1 MRRFLALALWL
12 LLASPAWATT
22 YYVDQGLPG
31 NDSNSGTSAGSP
43 WLTLAKAVQTVVAGD
58 LVIVKAGIYIDPNGA
73 YDHAFSPTNSGTSS
87 NPITFQ
93 SNPRWAAIIRSVSQ
107 SVSPGAYAWMIAAK
121 DYITVDGFR
130 CEGSLGAQ
138 GSDKSIPIRGIVFQ
152 NNDVSVGRPNTSDPS
167 TNWGLAL
174 IQAAGG
180 RLVNNYVHD
189 ITSSGNN
196 SHNTAAIMIFQ
207 SDSCTVENND
217 ANCANGSDLFSVYS
231 SYGQKGGK
239 IKGNTYR
246 YNIARNGFCGFLG
259 MGSTDAVYWSES
271 NNYYSNII
279 INAATSAWEYDH
291 QTRFDLIHNNTAY
304 NCRALVQA
312 NYNDT
317 DNIQVT
323 SYNNIMANTLSYGT
337 SDAEYAHSP
346 MDYHRSG
353 SANFSV
359 NLLALSNYNCF
370 VPNKDIAVYSYGSGL
385 YSTLSAWRSAYPVF
399 DVNSIA
405 ALPAFLDAVGGD
417 FHLSASSPCRG
428 VGLGGVDLG
437 AYSNGTGTVVG
448 LNYSTQG
455 SSDTIAPSDVSDLR
469 PR

>member
-31 NDSNSGTSAGSP
+31 NDSNAGTSAGAP
-43 WLTLAKAVQTVVAGD
+43 WLTFMKAVQTAAAGD
-58 LVIVKAGIYIDPNGA
+58 IVIVKAGVYIDPNGA
-73 YDHAFSPTNSGTSS
+73 YDHAFSPANSGTAA
-87 NPITFQ
+87 NPIVFQ
-93 SNPRWAAIIRSVSQ
+93 SSPRWAAILRPS
-107 SVSPGAYAWMIAAK
+107 GAAGAFTMLPAGK
-121 DYITVDGFR
+121 NYITIDGFR
-130 CEGSLGAQ
+130 SEGALGAQ
-138 GSDKSIPIRGIVFQ
+138 GADKSIPARGIVLI
-152 NNDVSVGRPNTSDPS
+152 NNEVVIGRPNQSDPS
-167 TNWGLAL
+167 TNWGLVL
-174 IQAAGG
+174 LQAAGC
-180 RLVNNYVHD
+180 RVANNYVHD
-189 ITSSGNN
+189 IVSSGNN

-207 SDSCTVENND
+207 SDSCIIENND
-217 ANCANGSDLFSVYS
+217 ANCANGTDPVAVYS

-271 NNYYSNII
+271 NDYYSNVV
-279 INAATSAWEYDH
+279 INASTSAWEFDH
-291 QTRFDLIHNNTAY
+291 QTRFTSIHNNTAY

-312 NYNDT
+312 DYNDT

-323 SYNNIMANTLSYGT
+323 SYNNIMANILNYGT
-337 SDAEYAHSP
+337 SDAEFTHSP
-346 MDYHRSG
+346 MGYHRSG

-370 VPNKDIAVYSYGSGL
+370 VPNKDIAVADYGSTL
-385 YSTLSAWRSAYPVF
+385 YSTLSAWRSAYPVL
-399 DVNSIA
+399 DVNSVA
-405 ALPAFLDAVGGD
+405 ALPAFLNAAGGD

-437 AYSNGTGTVVG
+437 AYPNGTGVVG
-448 LNYSTQG
+448 PDYSTQG
-455 SSDTIAPSDVSDLR
+455 SSDTIPPSAVRDVR